1 MNKLYNKT
9 ISLCL
14 ILILMNVF
22 QNKMYAQV
30 GITFTFANPV
40 ISNSGGF
47 NYLDFDILAQASV
60 NSQFKIAQIYINY
73 NTAGF
78 GSNIVTNGN
87 ITITKG
93 TGSVLANTL
102 VGDFGSGNYGQG
114 IYSFSSQDNSPS
126 IFVIQNLFIYTN
138 EGTFVGFGYEL
149 SNTLGTT
156 PKRYVHVKM
165 KIQDLTKQSGI
176 SFNTSISQWDQQNY
190 YYTTPNSDA
199 LIIYTPVTETST
211 LDMPLPVEL
220 TSFSSKFINDKIQL
234 NWVTKTEVNNYG
246 FNVERRINEGEWNTL
261 DFVEGH
267 GNSNSPKEYTYTDK
281 DIFTGGSK
289 FQYRLKQIDTDGK
302 FEYSD
307 VVEVEIIPAKFELSQ
322 NFPNPFNPS
331 TTIRFSLPKET
342 QLKIN
347 IYNTLGELVQ
357 TLAEGTYE
365 AGYHKVTFNAS
376 NLPSGAYIYRIE
388 SADFMQ
394 VRKMVLIK

>member
-1 MNKLYNKT
+1 
-9 ISLCL
+9 
-14 ILILMNVF
+14 MNVF